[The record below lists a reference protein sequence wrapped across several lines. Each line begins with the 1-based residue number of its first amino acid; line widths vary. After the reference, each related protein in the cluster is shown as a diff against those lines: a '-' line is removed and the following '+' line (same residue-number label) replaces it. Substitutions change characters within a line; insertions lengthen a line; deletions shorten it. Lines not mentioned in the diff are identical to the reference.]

1 MLEHVRCRHS
11 GQSRQ
16 TGAADVKGR
25 AKVVSQLYSPVGLV
39 DNGMMGNRHRY
50 RSAAGQMRS
59 DAAMEAEVLM
69 AAASITQSSMV
80 FLA

>member
-1 MLEHVRCRHS
+1 M
-11 GQSRQ
+11 
-16 TGAADVKGR
+16 
-25 AKVVSQLYSPVGLV
+25 VSQLYSPVGLV